1 MSTKPK
7 ITKDLLLE
15 AGMRILRKDGENAL
29 NARNI
34 AAALSC
40 STQPLLYHFGS
51 VEAFKDALYQ
61 RADAFHT
68 AYLMEPDAAATNPM
82 LSIGLRY
89 IRFGAEEGHLFR
101 FLFQS
106 DHLHGA
112 DLRDLMQS
120 PQLAPIL
127 QILQREANLTS
138 KQAAEVFAALELAVH
153 GYASFLANNAM
164 PYDPAYAAGMLSLIF
179 YGTIGALK
187 QQEGTHHEETLG

>member
-15 AGMRILRKDGENAL
+15 AGMRILRKEGENAL

-34 AAALSC
+34 AAELNC

-61 RADAFHT
+61 QADAFHT
-68 AYLMEPDAAATNPM
+68 AYLMESDAAAANPM

-89 IRFGAEEGHLFR
+89 IRFGAEEGNLFR

-106 DHLHGA
+106 DHLRDA

-127 QILQREANLTS
+127 QILQREADLTS
-138 KQAAEVFAALELAVH
+138 KQAADVFAALELAVH
-153 GYASFLANNAM
+153 GYASFLANNSM
-164 PYDPAYAAGMLSLIF
+164 PYDPAYAAEMLSLIF
-179 YGTIGALK
+179 FGTIGALK